1 MQRKTWESKYFLQ
14 KKTDSAPGGQNA
26 EKKLLAAY
34 WKSLIKEG
42 AEQGKYG
49 FHYFDKPSDPA
60 EEEAEGEEEEDAFE
74 LHSCSPSC
82 CDRDCECDD
91 CVRCSNAGLGA
102 EEGESVVLRGV
113 AG

>member
-1 MQRKTWESKYFLQ
+1 MEEEVFFLQ
-14 KKTDSAPGGQNA
+14 EKTENA

-49 FHYFDKPSDPA
+49 FQHFDKPSNPT
-60 EEEAEGEEEEDAFE
+60 EEEDEEEDVDVFE
-74 LHSCSPSC
+74 LHSCPTNC
-82 CDRDCECDD
+82 CDKDCECDD
-91 CVRCSNAGLGA
+91 CLRCSNSGFG